1 MVQIKTRSK
10 SNRCVTAQI
19 APPPYLFRRSLF
31 RCAILVA
38 TRGAAEDEQ
47 EIRDATPPAGKRGGR
62 PVSAHATGKPRA
74 SQRRGGMTR
83 LFIGAGRQ
91 AGVRPQDIVGAIA
104 NETSLSGRDVGSI
117 QLSDRFSLVEV
128 PASAE
133 REVIAA
139 LNNTRLKGNKV
150 RVRRDAGR

>member
-1 MVQIKTRSK
+1 MAAVK
-10 SNRCVTAQI
+10 A
-19 APPPYLFRRSLF
+19 AH
-31 RCAILVA
+31 VA

-47 EIRDATPPAGKRGGR
+47 EIRDATPPPGKRAGR
-62 PVSAHATGKPRA
+62 AEPARATGKPR
-74 SQRRGGMTR
+74 SGQRRGGMAR

-128 PASAE
+128 PASAAG
-133 REVIAA
+133 EVISA

-150 RVRRDAGR
+150 RVRKDAGR